1 MNGCVPKKWSET
13 KLMVNIAAPSLKPY
27 AISFD
32 EVQDKI
38 LGKIGTPDRDRFEH
52 ELTLDLI
59 GKAIPNSFPAKMFKY
74 LNRHAPAF
82 FEGKVIGGLKFS
94 ALKF

>member
-1 MNGCVPKKWSET
+1 
-13 KLMVNIAAPSLKPY
+13 MVNVAAPSLKPQAY

-59 GKAIPNSFPAKMFKY
+59 GKAIPCSCPAKAFKY
-74 LNRHAPAF
+74 LNGNVHAF
-82 FEGKVIGGLKFS
+82 FWGKVIGGLKFS

>member
-1 MNGCVPKKWSET
+1 
-13 KLMVNIAAPSLKPY
+13 MVNVAAPSLKPYAY

-59 GKAIPNSFPAKMFKY
+59 GKAIPNSFPAKAFKY
-74 LNRHAPAF
+74 LNRHALRFLRGRLLAD
-82 FEGKVIGGLKFS
+82 
-94 ALKF
+94 